1 MRTLRFILEKEF
13 TQIFRNKV
21 LLRMMLIMPLIQLL
35 ILSYAVDYE
44 IKNIRLMFVD
54 QDRSHFSNLLFS
66 QLQGSPYFT
75 ITDLSGKLS
84 DANEAIERSACDIV
98 VVVEPDFEK
107 NLYRTGAANVQIIAN
122 AIDGTKASL
131 GSSYASSI
139 VRSYSLMLNKQY
151 AWNIQSSSMSSIKQ
165 IVINYSYWFNP
176 DLNYKAFMVPGILVL
191 LVTLIGGFLT
201 SMNIVVEKELGTIE
215 QINVTPIRK
224 HHFIIGKTLPF
235 WIIGL
240 MEFGFGLLLGKLVF
254 DIPMVGN
261 LFTLFCFA
269 GTYLFAILGLG
280 LLISTLANTQ
290 QQAMFI
296 SWFFL
301 VLFILLGGL
310 FSPIENMPNWAQI
323 ITSFN
328 PLRYFIEVNRMVLL
342 KGSGFRDLT
351 GHFAIMFV
359 FIIVINGLAI
369 FRYRKTT

>member
-13 TQIFRNKV
+13 TQIFRNKA
-21 LLRMMLIMPLIQLL
+21 LLRIMIFMPLLQLL
-35 ILSYAVDYE
+35 VLSYAVDYE

-54 QDRSHFSNLLFS
+54 MDRSHFSGLLFS

-75 ITDLSGKLS
+75 ITDQSEKMS
-84 DANEAIERSACDIV
+84 DAHDAIEHDACDIA

-107 NLYRTGAANVQIIAN
+107 KLYRTGESNVQIIAN

-131 GSSYASSI
+131 GSNYATSI
-139 VRSYSLMLNKQY
+139 VRNYSLMLNKQY
-151 AWNIQSSSMSSIKQ
+151 GLDVQPNAMSSIRQ
-165 IVINYSYWFNP
+165 IEINYSYWFNP

-191 LVTLIGGFLT
+191 LVTLIGVFLA
-201 SMNIVVEKELGTIE
+201 SMNIVMEKELGTIE
-215 QINVTPIRK
+215 QINVTPIKK

-254 DIPMVGN
+254 DIPMIGN
-261 LFTLFCFA
+261 LFMLFCFA

-280 LLISTLANTQ
+280 LLISTLTNTQ

-310 FSPIENMPNWAQI
+310 FSAIENMPLWAQT
-323 ITSFN
+323 ITRFN
-328 PLRYFIEVNRMVLL
+328 PVRYFIEVNRMVLL
-342 KGSGFRDLT
+342 KGSGLSDLA
-351 GHFAIMFV
+351 GHFALMFL

>member
-1 MRTLRFILEKEF
+1 
-13 TQIFRNKV
+13 
-21 LLRMMLIMPLIQLL
+21 MMLIMPLIQLL

-84 DANEAIERSACDIV
+84 DAHEAIERGYCDIA

-107 NLYRTGAANVQIIAN
+107 TLYRTGEANVQIIAN

-131 GSSYASSI
+131 GTSYASSI

-151 AWNIQSSSMSSIKQ
+151 GWNIQPNSMSSIKQ
-165 IVINYSYWFNP
+165 IIINYSYWFNP

-191 LVTLIGGFLT
+191 LVTLIGAFMA
-201 SMNIVVEKELGTIE
+201 SMNIVMEKELGTIE
-215 QINVTPIRK
+215 QINVTPIKK

-254 DIPMVGN
+254 DIPIVGN

-310 FSPIENMPNWAQI
+310 FSPIENMPDWAQI
-323 ITSFN
+323 ITRFN

-342 KGSGFRDLT
+342 KGSGFRDLA

>member
-13 TQIFRNKV
+13 TQILRNKV
-21 LLRMMLIMPLIQLL
+21 LLRMMIIMPVLQLL

-54 QDRSHFSNLLFS
+54 QDRSHFSNLLYS

-75 ITDLSGKLS
+75 ITDHSEKLS
-84 DANEAIERSACDIV
+84 DAHEAIELSACDIA
-98 VVVEPDFEK
+98 VVVESDFET
-107 NLYRTGAANVQIIAN
+107 NLYRSGEANVQIIAN

-131 GSSYASSI
+131 GTSYASSI

-151 AWNIQSSSMSSIKQ
+151 GWNIQPNNMSSIKQ

-191 LVTLIGGFLT
+191 LVTLIGAFMA
-201 SMNIVVEKELGTIE
+201 SMNIVMEKELGTIE

>member
-13 TQIFRNKV
+13 TQIFRNKA
-21 LLRMMLIMPLIQLL
+21 LLRMMIIMPLMQLL
-35 ILSYAVDYE
+35 ILSFAVDYE
-44 IKNIRLMFVD
+44 IKNIRLTFVD
-54 QDRSHFSNLLFS
+54 QDRSQFSALLFN

-75 ITDLSGKLS
+75 ITDHSAMMS
-84 DANEAIERSACDIV
+84 DASEAIKLGSCDIA

-107 NLYRTGAANVQIIAN
+107 NLYRTGKANVQIIAN

-131 GSSYASSI
+131 GSGYATSI
-139 VRSYSLMLNKQY
+139 VRSYSLMLNKEYGLNTQP
-151 AWNIQSSSMSSIKQ
+151 AAMVSVKQ
-165 IVINYSYWFNP
+165 IETNYSYWFNP
-176 DLNYKAFMVPGILVL
+176 DLNYQAFMVPGILVL

-240 MEFGFGLLLGKLVF
+240 LEFGLGLTLGKIVF

-269 GTYLFAILGLG
+269 GFYLFAILGLG
-280 LLISTLANTQ
+280 LLISTLTNTQ

-310 FSPIENMPNWAQI
+310 FSAIENMPPWAQT
-323 ITSFN
+323 ITRFN
-328 PLRYFIEVNRMVLL
+328 PVRYFIEVNRMVLL
-342 KGSGFRDLT
+342 KGSGFRDLA

-369 FRYRKTT
+369 FRYKKTS

>member
-13 TQIFRNKV
+13 TQILRNKV
-21 LLRMMLIMPLIQLL
+21 LLRMMIIMPVLQLL

-54 QDRSHFSNLLFS
+54 QDRSHFSNLLYS

-75 ITDLSGKLS
+75 ITDHSENLS
-84 DANEAIERSACDIV
+84 DSHEAIERGHCDIA
-98 VVVEPDFEK
+98 VVVESDFET
-107 NLYRTGAANVQIIAN
+107 NLYRSGEANVQIIAN

-131 GSSYASSI
+131 GTSYASSI

-151 AWNIQSSSMSSIKQ
+151 GWNIQPNNMSSIKQ

-191 LVTLIGGFLT
+191 LVTLIGAFMA
-201 SMNIVVEKELGTIE
+201 SMNIVMEKELGTIE

>member
-13 TQIFRNKV
+13 TQIFRNKG
-21 LLRMMLIMPLIQLL
+21 LLRMMIIMPVLQLL
-35 ILSYAVDYE
+35 VLSFAVDYE
-44 IKNIRLMFVD
+44 IKNIRLMYVD
-54 QDRSHFSNLLFS
+54 QDRSHFSGLLFS

-75 ITDLSGKLS
+75 ITDLSG
-84 DANEAIERSACDIV
+84 NIEAAHEDIERGTCDIA

-107 NLYRTGAANVQIIAN
+107 NLYRTGKANVQIIAN

-131 GSSYASSI
+131 GTSYATSI

-151 AWNIQSSSMSSIKQ
+151 GMNIQPNTMGSIRQ
-165 IVINYSYWFNP
+165 IETNYSFWFNP

-191 LVTLIGGFLT
+191 LVTMIGAFMS
-201 SMNIVVEKELGTIE
+201 SMNIVMEKELGTIE
-215 QINVTPIRK
+215 QINVTPIK
-224 HHFIIGKTLPF
+224 KYHFIIGKTLPF

-240 MEFGFGLLLGKLVF
+240 LEFGFGLILGKLVF
-254 DIPMVGN
+254 NIPMVGN

-269 GTYLFAILGLG
+269 GAYLFAILGLG
-280 LLISTLANTQ
+280 LLISTLTNTQ

-310 FSPIENMPNWAQI
+310 FSAIENMPPWAQ
-323 ITSFN
+323 TVTRFN
-328 PLRYFIEVNRMVLL
+328 PVRYFIEVNRMVLL
-342 KGSGFRDLT
+342 KGSGFRDLA